1 VLIFKELGMSE
12 MAGREKIDQ
21 YDLVEIIQVPE
32 ALEDIIDVGDIGVVV
47 EKYDE
52 KNFHVECVQ
61 PGGPSKWLARLNIR
75 YIRLRSKDPYSKW
88 AKRSQDRTLMQ
99 KSVTSGAVIGAVF
112 GVIIGAVFGAITTTW
127 NGVLIG
133 AVAGSILGIITG
145 VPTAALTAKIAGTTG
160 GIGVGYFVGMVFGG
174 VLGLILGALVPPSL
188 WMSAQTEGMP
198 VLGALMRGRIE
209 TAIST
214 SFLLSVLA
222 TIVGSWIAGNNLV
235 PRDLKDK

>member
-1 VLIFKELGMSE
+1 

-32 ALEDIIDVGDIGVVV
+32 VLAGIVDIGDIGVVV
-47 EKYDE
+47 EKHNDR
-52 KNFHVECVQ
+52 NFHVECVQ
-61 PGGPSKWLARLNIR
+61 PGGPSKWLATLNVR

-88 AKRSQDRTLMQ
+88 VKRSQDRTLMQ
-99 KSVTSGAVIGAVF
+99 KSVTSGAKIGAVF
-112 GVIIGAVFGAITTTW
+112 GLIIGAVFGAVTTTV

-133 AVAGSILGIITG
+133 AVVGSILGTITG

-160 GIGVGYFVGMVFGG
+160 GIGVGYFIGMVFGG

-188 WMSAQTEGMP
+188 WTSAQTEGVP

-209 TAIST
+209 TAISA

-222 TIVGSWIAGNNLV
+222 TIVGSWIAGNNLAS
-235 PRDLKDK
+235 RNLNDK

>member
-1 VLIFKELGMSE
+1 

-32 ALEDIIDVGDIGVVV
+32 VLAGIVDIGDIGVVV
-47 EKYDE
+47 EKHNDR
-52 KNFHVECVQ
+52 NCHVECVQ
-61 PGGPSKWLARLNIR
+61 PGGPSKWLATLNVR

-88 AKRSQDRTLMQ
+88 VKRSQDRTLMQ
-99 KSVTSGAVIGAVF
+99 KSVTSGAKIGAVF
-112 GVIIGAVFGAITTTW
+112 GLIIGAVFGAVTTTV

-133 AVAGSILGIITG
+133 AVVGSILGTITG

-160 GIGVGYFVGMVFGG
+160 GIGVGYFIGMVFGG
-174 VLGLILGALVPPSL
+174 VLGLILGALVPPSR
-188 WMSAQTEGMP
+188 WTSAQTEGVP

-209 TAIST
+209 TAISA

-222 TIVGSWIAGNNLV
+222 TIVGSWIAGNNLAS
-235 PRDLKDK
+235 RNLNDK

>member
-1 VLIFKELGMSE
+1 MFMIRKPGMSE

-32 ALEDIIDVGDIGVVV
+32 ALEDVIDLGDVGVVV

-52 KNFHVECVQ
+52 RNFHVECVQ

-75 YIRLRSKDPYSKW
+75 YIRLRSKDPYSRW
-88 AKRSQDRTLMQ
+88 VKRSQDRTLMQ
-99 KSVTSGAVIGAVF
+99 KSVTSGAVIGGMF
-112 GVIIGAVFGAITTTW
+112 GVIIGAVFGAITMTL

-133 AVAGSILGIITG
+133 AAVGSILGMITG

-174 VLGLILGALVPPSL
+174 ILGLILGALAPPSL
-188 WMSAQTEGMP
+188 WMSAQTDGMP
-198 VLGALMRGRIE
+198 VLSALMRGRIE

-222 TIVGSWIAGNNLV
+222 TIVGSWVAGNNLV

>member
-1 VLIFKELGMSE
+1 

-32 ALEDIIDVGDIGVVV
+32 VLEGIVDIGDIGVVV
-47 EKYDE
+47 EKHNDR
-52 KNFHVECVQ
+52 NFHVECVQ
-61 PGGPSKWLARLNIR
+61 PGGPSKWLATLNVR

-88 AKRSQDRTLMQ
+88 VKRSQDRTLMQ
-99 KSVTSGAVIGAVF
+99 KSVTSGAMIGAGF
-112 GVIIGAVFGAITTTW
+112 GAIIGAAFGAVTTTL

-133 AVAGSILGIITG
+133 AVVGSILGTITG

-160 GIGVGYFVGMVFGG
+160 GIGVGYFIGMVFGG

-188 WMSAQTEGMP
+188 WTSAQTEAVP
-198 VLGALMRGRIE
+198 VLGALMRGRFE

-222 TIVGSWIAGNNLV
+222 TIVGAWIAGNNLV
-235 PRDLKDK
+235 SRNLNDK